1 MNKDKL
7 SNTFPLNKKLRFTE
21 NLHIVFWLLKD
32 LGWCL
37 EFKSLAL
44 IMTLPTLAVGIYI
57 LLKDK
62 EDISEIYH
70 NLAIILWIIANSWWM
85 CSEFF
90 HFDEKKI
97 VYNLTGRELAVI
109 PFGLGIIILAFFY
122 LIIYPKKRLNN

>member
-1 MNKDKL
+1 MNKDKVL
-7 SNTFPLNKKLRFTE
+7 NTFPLNRKLRFTE

-32 LGWCL
+32 LSWCL

-44 IMTLPTLAVGIYI
+44 IMTFPTLAVGIYI
-57 LLKDK
+57 LIKDK

-97 VYNLTGRELAVI
+97 FYSLTGRELAVI
-109 PFGLGIIILAFFY
+109 PFGLGIIILAVFY
-122 LIIYPKKRLNN
+122 LIIYPKRRLNN